1 MTLLPERPGFVS
13 DRTRE
18 SNVKE
23 MYKICLAST
32 IKGNIQ
38 TYMWVGLVLHALNQH
53 PFDDFHVV
61 LLLVAKDSW
70 EVPRKKGRQKVSCL
84 LAKYTQYTPSHPRKT
99 GKPRFF
105 QDCHAGSQQGLTRIC
120 AEQLHAGR
128 RWESLL
134 TQREI

>member
-1 MTLLPERPGFVS
+1 MRLLPERPGFVS

-23 MYKICLAST
+23 MHKICLAST

-70 EVPRKKGRQKVSCL
+70 EVPRKKGRQKGEL
-84 LAKYTQYTPSHPRKT
+84 P
-99 GKPRFF
+99 
-105 QDCHAGSQQGLTRIC
+105 AG
-120 AEQLHAGR
+120 
-128 RWESLL
+128 
-134 TQREI
+134 